1 MCPSEPIVER
11 IAERTTASDTGRRP
25 SPGIADAAYVGPA
38 GARLHSLVRR
48 AGGDGPV
55 VCFIHG
61 NLSSARFF
69 EPLFGSL
76 PASWHL
82 VAPDLRGFG
91 RSDAVPVDA
100 TRGLGDFVDDVD
112 RVLGDPT
119 LVPAGGGVHLVGW
132 SMGGGVAM
140 AYAIAHPD
148 KVVSVTL
155 LAPLSPFGFGGTRGV
170 EGILCHDDG
179 AGTGAGTVAAQLV
192 QRLEQ
197 KDRTA
202 ESDFSPRS
210 VLRSLYLGPGS
221 KLPADLEDLFVDEI
235 LLGGLGDDHYPGD
248 QRTSEHWPG
257 VAPGV
262 RGVANTMSPLYCNV
276 SAFADVAAARPVL
289 WVHGTEDLI
298 VSDHSMLDLGHL
310 GALGVVPGWPGD
322 EVFPAQPMVSQ
333 TRAILH
339 QGEEQGGTLVEAVF
353 EGCGHSPHL
362 EDEAHFVDLLEPFVE
377 TAEARAQ

>member
-1 MCPSEPIVER
+1 MSRPDPIVEPT
-11 IAERTTASDTGRRP
+11 AESDAGRR
-25 SPGIADAAYVGPA
+25 STSVIADSAFIGPV
-38 GARLHSLVRR
+38 GARLHSVVRP
-48 AGGDGPV
+48 AEGQGPV

-69 EPLFGSL
+69 ESVFRSL
-76 PASWHL
+76 PPSWHL

-91 RSDAVPVDA
+91 RSAALPVDA

-112 RVLGDPT
+112 RVLTEPT
-119 LVPAGGGVHLVGW
+119 VVPAGRRVHLVGW

-140 AYAIAHPD
+140 AYAIAHSD
-148 KVVSVTL
+148 AVASVTL
-155 LAPLSPFGFGGTRGV
+155 LAPVSPYGFGGTKGV
-170 EGILCHDDG
+170 EGALCHEDG

-192 QRLEQ
+192 QRLVD

-202 ESDFSPRS
+202 ESEFSPRS
-210 VLRSLYLGPGS
+210 VLRSLYVGART
-221 KLPADLEDLFVDEI
+221 KLSESLEDLFVDEI
-235 LLGGLGDDHYPGD
+235 LLAAVGDDHYPGD

-262 RGVANTMSPLYCNV
+262 RGVANALSPLYCNLTP
-276 SAFADVAAARPVL
+276 FADVAATWPVL

-333 TRAILH
+333 TRAVLH
-339 QGEEQGGTLVEAVF
+339 RGEEKGGTVVEAVF

-362 EDEAHFVDLLEPFVE
+362 EDEAHFVGLLEPFVE
-377 TAEARAQ
+377 SAEAAGW

>member
-1 MCPSEPIVER
+1 MPLPDPIVER
-11 IAERTTASDTGRRP
+11 TTAGDTGRSP
-25 SPGIADAAYVGPA
+25 SSAIADPAFLGSA

-48 AGGDGPV
+48 VEGEGPV

-69 EPLFGSL
+69 EPLFCSL
-76 PASWHL
+76 PTSWHL

-91 RSDAVPVDA
+91 RSDAVAVDA
-100 TRGLGDFVDDVD
+100 TRGLGDFVDDVE
-112 RVLGDPT
+112 RVLGDPA
-119 LVPAGGGVHLVGW
+119 LVPAGRRVHLAGW

-148 KVVSVTL
+148 RVVSVTL
-155 LAPLSPFGFGGTRGV
+155 LAPVSPFGFGGTKGV
-170 EGILCHDDG
+170 EGSLCHDDG
-179 AGTGAGTVAAQLV
+179 AGTGAGTVAAHLV
-192 QRLEQ
+192 QRLEE

-221 KLPADLEDLFVDEI
+221 KLPAAIEDLFVDEI
-235 LLGGLGDDHYPGD
+235 LLAAVGDDHYPGD
-248 QRTSEHWPG
+248 QRSSEHWPG
-257 VAPGV
+257 VAPGL
-262 RGVANTMSPLYCNV
+262 RGVANTMSPLYCNL
-276 SAFADVAAARPVL
+276 SLFADVAAARPVL

-298 VSDHSMLDLGHL
+298 VSDQSMLDLGHL

-322 EVFPAQPMVSQ
+322 EVFPAQPMISQ

-339 QGEEQGGTLVEAVF
+339 RGEEQGGTVVEAVF

-362 EDEAHFVDLLEPFVE
+362 EDEAHFVDVLEPFVE
-377 TAEARAQ
+377 TAEASGR